1 MNNINIL
8 SKIYFI
14 FYIPGSMGSLL
25 SVLIRSQLEK
35 EFNFIGFS
43 NETAHSYTDDT
54 FYNTHD
60 YPEYLNFKKTN
71 TPIEKHLI
79 KNIKNNNSIIQRCD
93 INWCNVFKNKN
104 FNSTICYID
113 DYQLKLTNFY
123 IKLKKITLESINSS
137 KFEMNFKI
145 NKNHKD
151 YEKIIFMK
159 TITWWINQERKYL
172 KLFPSINLLPIIQK
186 KNFNQLENICKITN
200 TKILNTIIDDYNS
213 KQIKNTIIFPE
224 FSKFIEKYLKKY
236 S

>member
-1 MNNINIL
+1 MNNLKTL
-8 SKIYFI
+8 SNIYFI

-35 EFNFIGFS
+35 NFNFIGFA
-43 NETAHSYTDDT
+43 NDTAHSYTDDT

-60 YPEYLNFKKTN
+60 YPQYLNFKKTN
-71 TPIEKHLI
+71 ITIEEHLI
-79 KNIKNNNSIIQRCD
+79 KNKKNNNSIFQRCD
-93 INWCNVFKNKN
+93 INWCDVFKNKN
-104 FNSTICYID
+104 FNSTICYLD
-113 DYQLKLTNFY
+113 DHQSKLTNFY
-123 IKLKKITLESINSS
+123 IKLKKIARESIDAN

-151 YEKIIFMK
+151 YEKIIFIK

-186 KNFNQLENICKITN
+186 KDFSQLENVCKINN
-200 TKILNTIIDDYNS
+200 TKILNAIIDDYNN
-213 KQIKNTIIFPE
+213 KQVKDKNIFPE
-224 FSKFIEKYLKKY
+224 FSSFITKYLKKY